1 MLFKNISKLIEKR
14 ITFSLSTK
22 QAVQAYN
29 STKKL
34 KNLRPL
40 ASGFI
45 RKIHSSYTPLTD
57 NNVKYLEEFK
67 FKMEQHIKDLN
78 DILTKDRTLVNTH
91 SRSQNNF
98 QNILNHLFVQMEKKA
113 DLLQLF
119 NLLISNSTLWREFE
133 EILTKCG
140 FETMSNEKANK
151 SISAPGN
158 KLIDVKLFMLL
169 YEQIQFSKGGFEL
182 QTFYYNLV
190 ESYFDYLIKHDA
202 KLKVLETNLR
212 ILTDHYINKLLNS
225 TDTNDFNDI
234 SNRIDKTNDL
244 FRKKLPNSIQNVDSY
259 LFTLIIESMFFTKN
273 GHEEAFEMLK
283 KAFDHFLQL
292 EKKSKPF
299 SMKMITCSLIYSIL
313 NSNDLLKFEFIINK
327 CVETNNI
334 SFPLFQTLKL
344 PNSVNKILFK
354 HFKSNDVNRDINLL
368 FKSWSQIDYVP
379 NTEIIDMLKSF
390 IKSNFE
396 KDYLIHDTFI
406 DSRYFYTLI
415 FYSPIITFIFLWN

>member
-169 YEQIQFSKGGFEL
+169 YEQIQFSKGGAL
-182 QTFYYNLV
+182 
-190 ESYFDYLIKHDA
+190 S
-202 KLKVLETNLR
+202 ET
-212 ILTDHYINKLLNS
+212 S
-225 TDTNDFNDI
+225 
-234 SNRIDKTNDL
+234 S
-244 FRKKLPNSIQNVDSY
+244 
-259 LFTLIIESMFFTKN
+259 
-273 GHEEAFEMLK
+273 
-283 KAFDHFLQL
+283 
-292 EKKSKPF
+292 
-299 SMKMITCSLIYSIL
+299 
-313 NSNDLLKFEFIINK
+313 
-327 CVETNNI
+327 
-334 SFPLFQTLKL
+334 
-344 PNSVNKILFK
+344 
-354 HFKSNDVNRDINLL
+354 
-368 FKSWSQIDYVP
+368 
-379 NTEIIDMLKSF
+379 
-390 IKSNFE
+390 
-396 KDYLIHDTFI
+396 
-406 DSRYFYTLI
+406 
-415 FYSPIITFIFLWN
+415 